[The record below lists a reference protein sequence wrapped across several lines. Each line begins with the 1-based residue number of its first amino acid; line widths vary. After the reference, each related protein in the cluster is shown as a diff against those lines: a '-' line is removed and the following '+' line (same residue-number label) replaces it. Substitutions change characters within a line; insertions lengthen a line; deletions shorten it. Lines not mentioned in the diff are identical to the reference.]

1 MGTSSLN
8 WYENCCLNPFDLK
21 FCDRRMKGGIH
32 INSYPVNPVS
42 SEEENKTF
50 MLFHRV
56 QGAMRHVPNLVETC
70 KGILDAV
77 MDEIDADNCS
87 LMLKDPHSGELSI
100 RAARGREEEKSV
112 YYPEHC
118 LTRDAKRFKPGEGI
132 AGWVLKEGQAVMLN
146 DVNKEPRF
154 VRTSGLN
161 NNVRSLICFPIKE
174 KDQVVGVFNLSHSK
188 QGAFDEGDKLA
199 LAYIANQVGFALTSA
214 RFFLEIQ
221 EMNRLL
227 KASGKSVGSEALV
240 LTSAPGSS
248 TFIEVGEM
256 APENGIFIYSSDK
269 MQRIKEIIDQV
280 ADTDVTVLI
289 QGESG
294 VGKEVVAR
302 SIHQNSSRRNNPFIK
317 VNCAALP
324 PDLLESELFG
334 YEKGAFTG
342 AYRQKPGKFELA
354 HHGTM
359 FLDEIIE
366 ITPDLQGKLLQVLQD
381 REFSRLGGKKDVR
394 VDVRVLAATNR
405 NIEESV
411 RSGRFREDLYYRVN
425 VVNLTIPPLRDRKEE
440 IPIFVEYFLDKSSK
454 KYNKKAKPL
463 SDQAMKMIMQHQWLG
478 NVRELENAIQRYI
491 ILGDEEAIVDE
502 LGLLM
507 KRDHPHIQAVLAP
520 LKKAWPSLREV
531 HHEAIIKTE
540 SKMIRK
546 ALERTN
552 WNRKKAASLL
562 NISYKALLYKIKAC
576 NLDKPSIPPPVGI

>member
-1 MGTSSLN
+1 
-8 WYENCCLNPFDLK
+8 
-21 FCDRRMKGGIH
+21 
-32 INSYPVNPVS
+32 
-42 SEEENKTF
+42 
-50 MLFHRV
+50 
-56 QGAMRHVPNLVETC
+56 MRHVPNLVETC

-87 LMLKDPHSGELSI
+87 LMFRDPQSGELSI

-112 YYPEHC
+112 YYPEHY
-118 LTRDAKRFKPGEGI
+118 LTRNAKRFKPGEGI

-227 KASGKSVGSEALV
+227 KDSGKSVGSEELI

-248 TFIEVGEM
+248 TFIEVGAM
-256 APENGIFIYSSDK
+256 ALENGLFIYSSDK

-317 VNCAALP
+317 VNCAAIP

-411 RSGRFREDLYYRVN
+411 RSGRFREDLYYRMN

-440 IPIFVEYFLDKSSK
+440 IPIFVEYFLDKLSK
-454 KYNKKAKPL
+454 KYNKKVKPL

-478 NVRELENAIQRYI
+478 NVRELENVIQRYI
-491 ILGDEEAIVDE
+491 ILGDEEAIMDE

-531 HHEAIIKTE
+531 HHEAIIKAE
-540 SKMIRK
+540 SEMIRK

-576 NLDKPSIPPPVGI
+576 NLDKPSIPLPVGI